1 MSVYINNAHKK
12 HQLWVSLGQGKCHSI
27 TIVPK
32 ILQTIYFNG
41 SKMHWFEIA
50 SIVFIVCQMILQ
62 ENHRF
67 ITYKGLKLYVKLCN
81 SNKTQSYNN

>member
-32 ILQTIYFNG
+32 ILQTIYFYG
-41 SKMHWFEIA
+41 SKMHLFEIA
-50 SIVFIVCQMILQ
+50 SIVFIVGQMILQ
-62 ENHRF
+62 EN
-67 ITYKGLKLYVKLCN
+67 IDLLLIKVSKYSL
-81 SNKTQSYNN
+81 